1 MAKVTKFSSVF
12 GMSLEIKGIWHKFQC
27 GIEIEPEEGDDLE
40 KIKEKAHNT
49 VQLEVEKQLQAAIDA
64 MSDEPLQSE

>member
-1 MAKVTKFSSVF
+1 MAKVTRFSSVF
-12 GMSLEIKGIWHKFQC
+12 GMSLEIKGVWHKFQC

-49 VQLEVEKQLQAAIDA
+49 VVLEVEKQFQKALES
-64 MSDEPLQSE
+64 MGEGN